1 MLEIV
6 VCGAGG
12 HLSLPV
18 EDWVCTSLISG
29 SYDLGI
35 NLTTRRQDTHIKT
48 QIDSNVF
55 REYHILLDFVFC
67 QTLPTFG
74 RPSSAS
80 GLMHQEN
87 SIIFY
92 VLKVNKVISKGVST
106 IFHPWFFFQYIAAFT
121 EYMMQSVIWYLN
133 SYAINYT

>member
-6 VCGAGG
+6 DCGAGG

-106 IFHPWFFFQYIAAFT
+106 IFYPWIFIFCLHIAAYKG
-121 EYMMQSVIWYLN
+121 YMIQSLIWYLK
-133 SYAINYT
+133 SYYA